1 VSALV
6 LQLERWTVASGTSLI
21 RVGRR
26 KSIGAFDE
34 IRISAMHRKP
44 QNRVRNA
51 PVARGSSNKRVNAI
65 MSRVPQLSNATLSS
79 FLLTFRAEGFPEY
92 KFYQ

>member
-1 VSALV
+1 MKLEFQQCIESPKTGSEM
-6 LQLERWTVASGTSLI
+6 LQS
-21 RVGRR
+21 
-26 KSIGAFDE
+26 
-34 IRISAMHRKP
+34 P
-44 QNRVRNA
+44 
-51 PVARGSSNKRVNAI
+51 RGSSNKRVNAI